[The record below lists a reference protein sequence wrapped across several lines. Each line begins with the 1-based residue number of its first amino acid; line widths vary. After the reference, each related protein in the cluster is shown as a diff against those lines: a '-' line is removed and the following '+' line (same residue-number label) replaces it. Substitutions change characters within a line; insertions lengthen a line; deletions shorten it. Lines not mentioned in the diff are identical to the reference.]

1 MRHPRDNVD
10 VVVVEDEAAD
20 RGHLV
25 EGFPGYLLPQSEGHD
40 SIQKNGYQNKKD
52 QTEFLQSKICK
63 ITQNKYLRVQR
74 KILYQTKANAPRSK
88 RCSVG

>member
-25 EGFPGYLLPQSEGHD
+25 EGFPGYLLPQSEAHD
-40 SIQKNGYQNKKD
+40 SRQKNG
-52 QTEFLQSKICK
+52 
-63 ITQNKYLRVQR
+63 
-74 KILYQTKANAPRSK
+74 
-88 RCSVG
+88 